1 MGGGMDM
8 HLLGFLVLI
17 GYILYMAPGRHWV
30 CNLGVSPGNRW
41 ARFVITI
48 HMEYGVMDD
57 DAI

>member
-1 MGGGMDM
+1 MDM